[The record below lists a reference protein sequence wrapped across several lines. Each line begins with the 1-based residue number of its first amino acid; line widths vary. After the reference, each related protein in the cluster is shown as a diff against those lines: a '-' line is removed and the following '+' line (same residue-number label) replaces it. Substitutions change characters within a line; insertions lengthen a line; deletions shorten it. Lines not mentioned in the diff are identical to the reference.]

1 MNSSNLKESKI
12 NHSGNNFSNSM
23 NEININ
29 KKLDEIID
37 SKNSSENNSNMKL
50 DLFNFKIND
59 NNMPNS
65 ICSEQKNKNNKDN
78 KYNNEEINFQ
88 SIRLNFEKLM
98 NSDMLADSYD
108 ILPSNE
114 QYNNMRN
121 INGNSSISIPYTKSF
136 EDNILLKD
144 ESIFFV
150 FDDNY
155 KFKFITEED
164 IKNIKKDKVELNFGN
179 DPFEIYQQLSEGK
192 NHLNESSFEFYN
204 SLNSFNIFKCKDPYY
219 IKINP
224 ENLSENNLNNY
235 YNYNPYNNEQE
246 MKYNDDCNTREN
258 SRNSKIKRMAET
270 MAMDKKN
277 YLLNNEI
284 LFNDEIEDEEIEEE
298 EIEGGSINKM
308 DNKFINKKRKNQ
320 SNGK

>member
-1 MNSSNLKESKI
+1 MNSFDLKENKI

-23 NEININ
+23 NEVNIN

-37 SKNSSENNSNMKL
+37 SKNSSEINSNMKL

-59 NNMPNS
+59 NNSPNH
-65 ICSEQKNKNNKDN
+65 ICSEQKNKNKKDI
-78 KYNNEEINFQ
+78 KYNNEESNFQ
-88 SIRLNFEKLM
+88 NIRLNFEKLM

-144 ESIFFV
+144 ESIFFA

-155 KFKFITEED
+155 KYKFVTEED
-164 IKNIKKDKVELNFGN
+164 MKNIKKDKVELNFGK
-179 DPFEIYQQLSEGK
+179 DPFEIYQQLAEEK
-192 NHLNESSFEFYN
+192 NPPNDTSFDFFNN

-224 ENLSENNLNNY
+224 GNFIENNSHNN
-235 YNYNPYNNEQE
+235 NPCYNNEQE

-258 SRNSKIKRMAET
+258 SRNSKIKTMAET
-270 MAMDKKN
+270 MAMDEKN
-277 YLLNNEI
+277 YLLNNDI
-284 LFNDEIEDEEIEEE
+284 LFNNENEDEELEEE
-298 EIEGGSINKM
+298 EIEGGGINKM
-308 DNKFINKKRKNQ
+308 DNNFINKKRKNQ

>member
-1 MNSSNLKESKI
+1 MNSFNLKENKI

-23 NEININ
+23 NEVNIN

-37 SKNSSENNSNMKL
+37 SKNSSEVNSNMKL
-50 DLFNFKIND
+50 DLFNFKINA
-59 NNMPNS
+59 NNSPNH
-65 ICSEQKNKNNKDN
+65 ICSEQKSKNKKDN
-78 KYNNEEINFQ
+78 KYNNEESNFQ
-88 SIRLNFEKLM
+88 NIRLNFEKLM
-98 NSDMLADSYD
+98 NSDMLAESYD

-114 QYNNMRN
+114 QYMNMRN

-144 ESIFFV
+144 ESIFFA

-155 KFKFITEED
+155 KYKFVTEED
-164 IKNIKKDKVELNFGN
+164 MKNIKKDKVELNFGK
-179 DPFEIYQQLSEGK
+179 DPFEIYQQLAEEK
-192 NHLNESSFEFYN
+192 NPPNDTSFDFYN

-224 ENLSENNLNNY
+224 GNFIENNFH
-235 YNYNPYNNEQE
+235 NYNPYYKNEQE

-258 SRNSKIKRMAET
+258 SRNSKIKTIAET
-270 MAMDKKN
+270 MAMDEKN
-277 YLLNNEI
+277 YLLNNDI
-284 LFNDEIEDEEIEEE
+284 LFNNENEDEELEEE
-298 EIEGGSINKM
+298 EIEGGGINKM
-308 DNKFINKKRKNQ
+308 DNNFINKKRKNQ